1 MRQRWLA
8 FGGNARQEY
17 PEKLQELQNKNWNR
31 IPGTM
36 FTEESGGIAIEVT
49 SPLRRREESIE
60 ERAGQAGPLEANRV
74 LGKRSQEIF
83 GKRFDI

>member
-17 PEKLQELQNKNWNR
+17 AEKLQELQNKNWNG

-36 FTEESGGIAIEVT
+36 FTEEQDGIVTESSPRRCRGMKIAARPRGERIEK
-49 SPLRRREESIE
+49 
-60 ERAGQAGPLEANRV
+60 RAR
-74 LGKRSQEIF
+74 
-83 GKRFDI
+83 